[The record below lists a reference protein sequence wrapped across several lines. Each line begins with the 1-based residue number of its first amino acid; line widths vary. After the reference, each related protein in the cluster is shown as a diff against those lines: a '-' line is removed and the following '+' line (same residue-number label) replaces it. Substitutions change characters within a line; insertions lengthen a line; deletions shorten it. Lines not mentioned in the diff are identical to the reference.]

1 MNYKKIYDNLMNKR
15 KTIILENQYTEKH
28 HIIPKCFGGPDT
40 KENLVAL
47 TPEEHFLAHQLL
59 VKMHPEHKGLK
70 YALFM
75 MTIGPNGRR
84 NNNKLF
90 GWIKRDYD
98 ENRPK
103 SRGSTGKKH
112 KPETIAKM
120 KAARAKQVIT
130 EETKKKISS
139 TKSGVK
145 LSDEAK
151 RSMNEKRNKNQSWL
165 ESQKNKKISD
175 DGRARI
181 SAANNGRS
189 FPTQTCP
196 HCLKNGAGP
205 NMTRY
210 HFDNCK
216 TIKSFRQQQP

>member
-59 VKMHPEHKGLK
+59 VKMYPEHKGLK

-90 GWIKRDYD
+90 GWIKRDYN

-103 SRGSTGKKH
+103 SRGSLGKKLS
-112 KPETIAKM
+112 PERKEKLRLT
-120 KAARAKQVIT
+120 RLGTHHT
-130 EETKKKISS
+130 EVTKRKISNTKK
-139 TKSGVK
+139 GVK
-145 LSDEAK
+145 MSEDAK
-151 RSMNEKRNKNQSWL
+151 RSMTEKRNKNTSWI
-165 ESQKNKKISD
+165 ESQRNKRLSDESKAKISV
-175 DGRARI
+175 
-181 SAANNGRS
+181 ANNGRV
-189 FPTQTCP
+189 FPIQECP

-216 TIKSFRQQQP
+216 MKI

>member
-15 KTIILENQYTEKH
+15 KSIILENQYTEKH

-40 KENLVAL
+40 KDNLVSL

-90 GWIKRDYD
+90 GWIKRDYA

-103 SRGSTGKKH
+103 SKGHTGRKLS
-112 KPETIAKM
+112 PEHVAKL

-130 EETKKKISS
+130 DETKQKISR
-139 TKSGVK
+139 TKTGVK

-151 RSMNEKRNKNQSWL
+151 RSMNEKRNNNGTWL
-165 ESQKNKKISD
+165 EAQRNKKLSD
-175 DGRARI
+175 ESKAKIG
-181 SAANNGRS
+181 AANNGRV

-210 HFDNCK
+210 HFVNCK
-216 TIKSFRQQQP
+216 NKGI

>member
-1 MNYKKIYDNLMNKR
+1 MNYNKIYDNLMNKR
-15 KTIILENQYTEKH
+15 KTNLLENQYTEKH
-28 HIIPKCFGGPDT
+28 HIIPKCFGGADT
-40 KENLVAL
+40 KDNMVAL

-59 VKMHPEHKGLK
+59 VKIYPEHKGLK

-75 MTIGPNGRR
+75 MTIEPNGRR

-90 GWIKRDYD
+90 GWIKRNYNS
-98 ENRPK
+98 NRPQ
-103 SRGSTGKKH
+103 SRGMTGRKLS
-112 KPETIAKM
+112 PEHIAKL

-151 RSMNEKRNKNQSWL
+151 RSMKEKRENNPLWVPSRL
-165 ESQKNKKISD
+165 GKKTSD
-175 DGRARI
+175 EAKAKI
-181 SAANNGRS
+181 SAANNGRV
-189 FPTQTCP
+189 FPTQECP

-210 HFDNCK
+210 HFNKCK
-216 TIKSFRQQQP
+216 FKN